1 MPRWWSTATRT
12 DRIAAVTLAVT
23 VLGVIPAYAALVTNQ
38 RDQTSS
44 QTKTQTTAE
53 PTATTAQ
60 PTATTAL
67 PTDTLLSFL
76 GNERSETCDISKHDS
91 LFEDE
96 IATAFC
102 TPRGSVAYSM
112 TLYETMFA
120 LYNDYNGWSIGRGN
134 PPPVRQDP
142 ANCAVGKPSKGN
154 WSYKNADNQD
164 PVGRLTCYFQEGDA
178 WIVWTYDKQKILA
191 IASRED
197 DNMRALYDW
206 WDRLWSRKS

>member
-1 MPRWWSTATRT
+1 MICLTVR
-12 DRIAAVTLAVT
+12 AAVEAR
-23 VLGVIPAYAALVTNQ
+23 AALVTNQ
-38 RDQTSS
+38 GNQTSS
-44 QTKTQTTAE
+44 QTNPQTTSQ

-60 PTATTAL
+60 PTATTVL
-67 PTDTLLSFL
+67 PTDRLISFL
-76 GNERSETCDISKHDS
+76 GNERSEACDISKNDS

-112 TLYETMFA
+112 TLYETTFA

-134 PPPVRQDP
+134 PPPARQDP
-142 ANCAVGKPSKGN
+142 ANCGAGKPSKGN
-154 WSYKNADNQD
+154 WSYTKTDNQD